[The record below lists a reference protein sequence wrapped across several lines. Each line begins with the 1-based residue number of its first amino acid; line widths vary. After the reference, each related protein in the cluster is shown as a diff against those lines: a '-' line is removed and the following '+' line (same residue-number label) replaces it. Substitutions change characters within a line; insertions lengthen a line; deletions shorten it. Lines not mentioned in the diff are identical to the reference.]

1 MDKRLRTEADEN
13 QYKEQEQARRL
24 AQEESRQKL
33 KQKREDDTRIQAAI
47 EYHVY
52 VNWLM
57 RSLQREDA
65 RQRKLQKALEWDQDK
80 PSFDDDGDPPQL

>member
-1 MDKRLRTEADEN
+1 MKIKNQELMDKRLRTEADEN

-47 EYHVY
+47 E
-52 VNWLM
+52 
-57 RSLQREDA
+57 
-65 RQRKLQKALEWDQDK
+65 
-80 PSFDDDGDPPQL
+80 

>member
-1 MDKRLRTEADEN
+1 MEKMKIKNQELMDKRLRTEADEN

-47 EYHVY
+47 E
-52 VNWLM
+52 
-57 RSLQREDA
+57 
-65 RQRKLQKALEWDQDK
+65 
-80 PSFDDDGDPPQL
+80 